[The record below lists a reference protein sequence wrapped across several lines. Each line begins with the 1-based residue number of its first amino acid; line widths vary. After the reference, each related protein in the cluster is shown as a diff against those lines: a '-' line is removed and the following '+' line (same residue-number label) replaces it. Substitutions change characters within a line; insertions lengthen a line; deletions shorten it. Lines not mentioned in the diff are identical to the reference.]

1 MIDSAAQGYVILEP
15 RISILANILDFE
27 YRIALFFFM
36 EVSSMPQISL
46 YIDNKTLTKVQN
58 AAKKQHTSISKW
70 VAEQLRMKIDPSY
83 PAHFE
88 ELFGAIKDATFQEP
102 EEIHL
107 SADLRRET
115 L

>member
-1 MIDSAAQGYVILEP
+1 
-15 RISILANILDFE
+15 
-27 YRIALFFFM
+27 
-36 EVSSMPQISL
+36 
-46 YIDNKTLTKVQN
+46 
-58 AAKKQHTSISKW
+58 
-70 VAEQLRMKIDPSY
+70 MKIDPSY